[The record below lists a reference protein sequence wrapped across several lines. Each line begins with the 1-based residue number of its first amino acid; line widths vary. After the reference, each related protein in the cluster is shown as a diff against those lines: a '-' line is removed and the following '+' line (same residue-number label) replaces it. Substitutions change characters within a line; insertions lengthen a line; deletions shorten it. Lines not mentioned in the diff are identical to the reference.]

1 MTAVPIFSSLGD
13 ANQDSFIL
21 LLFWENIF
29 RASLGA
35 AKTTGG
41 GGVRSWRLAWRRS
54 RKGKKGRSL
63 GSGIPS
69 QITLGMQ
76 FTEDRMAISA

>member
-41 GGVRSWRLAWRRS
+41 GGPGSGRGDWHGGGLVKVKKEDLLA
-54 RKGKKGRSL
+54 L
-63 GSGIPS
+63 GSP
-69 QITLGMQ
+69 L
-76 FTEDRMAISA
+76 RLL